1 MGGVPSPQVP
11 VAGSGTGHDVKPSQ
25 KGAGGYG
32 GSGGDQ
38 EDDGFG
44 GFSDDDQEAASH
56 QPPAPSTDQQ
66 PPAGQSAADRLSAF
80 DELVVPPPAPAPAA
94 GEDEDEDGFGGFSDD
109 EAAGAP
115 AAAPEAGVAEVA
127 PPPAPAPVPASAHGG
142 SGGDEEDDGFG
153 GFSDDDQEAASHQ
166 PPAPSTDQQ
175 PPAGQSAADRLSAF
189 DELVVPP
196 PAPAPAAGE
205 DEDEDGFGGFSDDEA
220 AGAPAAAPEA
230 GVAEVAPPPAPA
242 PVPASAHGGSGGDEE
257 DDGFGGFSDDDQE
270 AASHQPPAP
279 STDQQPPA
287 GQSAADRLSAFDE
300 LVVPPPA
307 PAPAAGEDED
317 EDGFGGFSDDEAA
330 GAPAAAPEAGVAE
343 VAPPPA
349 PAPVPASAHGGS
361 GGDEEDDGFG
371 GFSDDEAAGAPA
383 AALEAGVAEVA
394 PPPAPAPAP
403 ASAHGGSGGDEEDD
417 GFGGFSDDDREVGAR
432 DRDAATLPATGQAG
446 SCAPQPDA
454 PASNADAHPDT
465 CGGGEDEAIEAPVS
479 LAVAPPVHTSSK
491 SHAAAAAAD
500 GTVSPAA
507 ATAHWWSESAA
518 GGPLPAWVAEET
530 AHGRFGAVALLAM
543 RLREQSASEDD
554 SVCPAWYR
562 GLADDIGLPASLEAC
577 GACLHASLSSQD
589 DEEVAAFACGKLRS
603 ALAAGPARGVIDR
616 ASPSLTF
623 AGLDSAMQAAGTTP
637 RGVALAAAAQG
648 FAHRDVATAM
658 ALWAKGARGALR
670 LVGQWEQVAR
680 RAAEA
685 CQVAASVLQRA
696 AAEASSRGPHFASL
710 FSEHS
715 ETVSR
720 LASVLLAA
728 FVTLLLVEALR
739 DVGLVPRAAAGP
751 AGDAEGGGDSGGE
764 GEPGRGSDRLRQVQV
779 AASNCAALFGEATGS
794 LRQIAEESSAL
805 SPAGS
810 ASRLGQ
816 LRRFA
821 EWMAGRPGPAE
832 EPHVAWDCGAL
843 GQACAVLGG
852 GEGGLSAVPLPV
864 LRGSDVVGGSA
875 AAAALAMSRRSGGV
889 CTVSLVQ
896 LGPWV
901 AAFGRLGLPSGAGSD
916 AIAAGF
922 ASLGLSS
929 RLPPSVGVVPDM
941 VRPALATPVAF
952 GSSCW
957 CLPAAGNAV
966 LEADRVAAA
975 GQEAMPADA
984 AKVAGTELLVPT
996 CDGLGGRPVV
1006 APRHQRAGTT
1016 PDMQA
1021 ALAGLGMAN
1030 LGALPSDLAAA
1041 AEDAGAW
1048 RASGASDDPFA
1059 GLF

>member
-1 MGGVPSPQVP
+1 
-11 VAGSGTGHDVKPSQ
+11 
-25 KGAGGYG
+25 
-32 GSGGDQ
+32 
-38 EDDGFG
+38 
-44 GFSDDDQEAASH
+44 
-56 QPPAPSTDQQ
+56 
-66 PPAGQSAADRLSAF
+66 
-80 DELVVPPPAPAPAA
+80 
-94 GEDEDEDGFGGFSDD
+94 
-109 EAAGAP
+109 
-115 AAAPEAGVAEVA
+115 
-127 PPPAPAPVPASAHGG
+127 
-142 SGGDEEDDGFG
+142 
-153 GFSDDDQEAASHQ
+153 
-166 PPAPSTDQQ
+166 
-175 PPAGQSAADRLSAF
+175 
-189 DELVVPP
+189 
-196 PAPAPAAGE
+196 
-205 DEDEDGFGGFSDDEA
+205 
-220 AGAPAAAPEA
+220 
-230 GVAEVAPPPAPA
+230 
-242 PVPASAHGGSGGDEE
+242 
-257 DDGFGGFSDDDQE
+257 
-270 AASHQPPAP
+270 
-279 STDQQPPA
+279 
-287 GQSAADRLSAFDE
+287 
-300 LVVPPPA
+300 
-307 PAPAAGEDED
+307 
-317 EDGFGGFSDDEAA
+317 
-330 GAPAAAPEAGVAE
+330 
-343 VAPPPA
+343 
-349 PAPVPASAHGGS
+349 
-361 GGDEEDDGFG
+361 
-371 GFSDDEAAGAPA
+371 
-383 AALEAGVAEVA
+383 
-394 PPPAPAPAP
+394 
-403 ASAHGGSGGDEEDD
+403 
-417 GFGGFSDDDREVGAR
+417 
-432 DRDAATLPATGQAG
+432 
-446 SCAPQPDA
+446 
-454 PASNADAHPDT
+454 
-465 CGGGEDEAIEAPVS
+465 
-479 LAVAPPVHTSSK
+479 
-491 SHAAAAAAD
+491 
-500 GTVSPAA
+500 
-507 ATAHWWSESAA
+507 
-518 GGPLPAWVAEET
+518 
-530 AHGRFGAVALLAM
+530 
-543 RLREQSASEDD
+543 
-554 SVCPAWYR
+554 
-562 GLADDIGLPASLEAC
+562 
-577 GACLHASLSSQD
+577 
-589 DEEVAAFACGKLRS
+589 
-603 ALAAGPARGVIDR
+603 
-616 ASPSLTF
+616 
-623 AGLDSAMQAAGTTP
+623 
-637 RGVALAAAAQG
+637 
-648 FAHRDVATAM
+648 
-658 ALWAKGARGALR
+658 
-670 LVGQWEQVAR
+670 
-680 RAAEA
+680 
-685 CQVAASVLQRA
+685 
-696 AAEASSRGPHFASL
+696 
-710 FSEHS
+710 
-715 ETVSR
+715 
-720 LASVLLAA
+720 
-728 FVTLLLVEALR
+728 LVEALR
-739 DVGLVPRAAAGP
+739 DVGLVPRAEAGP

-810 ASRLGQ
+810 AGRLGQ

-832 EPHVAWDCGAL
+832 EPPVAWDCGAL